1 MRLLDAACRRL
12 MIVAPLLLLG
22 ACSGTMVNRDV
33 APAQL
38 SDKAVVVLSVS
49 HDDGAG
55 SAADAIFYM
64 DNNRFTERAVL
75 KSTQM
80 TSKSEFKGRYGHLFV
95 LEVAPGHH
103 TIDGWQV
110 VSGGLRITTAQKL
123 PPLEFDVA
131 KGDVIY
137 LGDLHAGLVL
147 GHRTLFGGRVAA
159 DARVGVI
166 DRSDEDIPLAEAQA
180 PALKQRMRTA
190 LLPLGPWGEAGTRKV
205 FDPPTVVLPTK

>member
-1 MRLLDAACRRL
+1 MRILDAVCRPL
-12 MIVAPLLLLG
+12 MIVAPLLVLG
-22 ACSGTMVNRDV
+22 ACSGTMVSHDV
-33 APAQL
+33 APTQL

-80 TSKSEFKGRYGHLFV
+80 TSKSEFKGRYWHLFV

-110 VSGGLRITTAQKL
+110 VSGGLRISAAQRL
-123 PPLEFDVA
+123 SPLEFDVQ

-137 LGDLHAGLVL
+137 LGNLHAELVL
-147 GHRTLFGGRVAA
+147 GHRTLFGHRAAA
-159 DARVGVI
+159 DARVLVI

-190 LLPLGPWGEAGTRKV
+190 LLPLGPWGEEDTRKV